1 MLDNHFRGQVC
12 VVTGAASGI
21 GLAVGEALLEHG
33 AVVVLADLDPDRLTA
48 VAQRLSAHV
57 GRVHSAA
64 VDLAAQRRA
73 ALASGDAE
81 AVFRTARDGR

>member
-1 MLDNHFRGQVC
+1 MVDNHFRGQVC

-57 GRVHSAA
+57 GRVHSA
-64 VDLAAQRRA
+64 
-73 ALASGDAE
+73 GDAE